1 MYPQRDLSR
10 LIWGNGINWVKIE
23 WRGMWNVCLGI
34 SLGDRL
40 ELMRARRAHNMQI
53 FVECYK
59 PMMFGYQTT
68 DTFWAA
74 FRVGIR

>member
-34 SLGDRL
+34 SSGDRL

-53 FVECYK
+53 FVE
-59 PMMFGYQTT
+59 
-68 DTFWAA
+68 
-74 FRVGIR
+74 